1 MPQSK
6 RDKAIAIARKKETRR
21 FPIDVFGN
29 VEGTRYDIVRFRR
42 SGGNRVIHRD
52 VSAGV
57 AHLHVN
63 DPRTRKEGVY
73 FDGFRKRT

>member
-1 MPQSK
+1 MGQSK
-6 RDKAIAIARKKETRR
+6 KDIAIILAKKQKTRR
-21 FPIDVFGN
+21 FPVNVFGD

-42 SGGNRVIHRD
+42 SGGNRIIHRD
-52 VSAGV
+52 VSADV